1 MLQYLI
7 DKRIENNII
16 IKIFKEKLLM
26 WLSTPTIISLNTLSQ
41 WVFISNN
48 SITLLWYNKLNNNW
62 KITHRGSKPSRYISY
77 NIYYIENT
85 KLVQMIEN
93 NTMEVINN
101 YFTTMDNIKSME
113 NEISQF
119 KKSIGTMDIDPSKP
133 IIQNMFDNLSHNP
146 LNTIVDKIYFINLEE
161 RTDRLH
167 KILKQFN
174 QFNIT
179 NYKKIVGINGYNP
192 EYNLL
197 WKQLFIKSNRKISSP
212 GVLGYLLSM
221 KKVILDAIENN
232 YNRILILDDDILIH
246 KNIIHLINNISI
258 IPNNWVL
265 LYLGCSQLKNWNKI
279 NIIKNFY
286 YDPKSSCDGSFAII
300 ITSKIFKEMIEL
312 IDNSLLP
319 FDTGALRIINSRYP
333 NKCWAFYPNLIIADV
348 RDSNIRTEGGN
359 NYMYQFSRKCRWNL
373 SNYYFE

>member
-7 DKRIENNII
+7 DRRIENNII
-16 IKIFKEKLLM
+16 IKILKEKLVI
-26 WLSTPTIISLNTLSQ
+26 WLSNSTTISKNNSNCWIF
-41 WVFISNN
+41 VSNN
-48 SITLLWYNKLNNNW
+48 SISLLWYYKNNNRW
-62 KITHRGSKPSRYISY
+62 KIIHRGSKPSRS
-77 NIYYIENT
+77 IYYHIYYLENT
-85 KLVQMIEN
+85 ELVQMVEN

-101 YFTTMDNIKSME
+101 YLTTMDNVKSID

-119 KKSIGTMDIDPSKP
+119 KKSIEKTEIDPSKP
-133 IIQNMFDNLSHNP
+133 IIQNMFDNLSSNP
-146 LNTIVDKIYFINLEE
+146 LNTLVDKIYFINLEE

-179 NYKKIVGINGYNP
+179 NYQRIVGINGYNP
-192 EYNLL
+192 EYSLL
-197 WKQLFIKSNRKISSP
+197 WKQLFIKSNRKITSP
-212 GVLGYLLSM
+212 GVLGYLLSI
-221 KKVILDAIENN
+221 KKVILDAIEKN
-232 YNRILILDDDILIH
+232 YNRVLLLDDDILIH
-246 KNIIHLINNISI
+246 NNIINLINNITI

-279 NIIKNFY
+279 NIIKNCY

-300 ITSKIFKEMIEL
+300 ITSKIFKELIEL
-312 IDNSLLP
+312 IDNCLLP
-319 FDTGALRIINSRYP
+319 FDTGPLRTINSRYP

-359 NYMYQFSRKCRWNL
+359 HYMYQFSRKCRWDL